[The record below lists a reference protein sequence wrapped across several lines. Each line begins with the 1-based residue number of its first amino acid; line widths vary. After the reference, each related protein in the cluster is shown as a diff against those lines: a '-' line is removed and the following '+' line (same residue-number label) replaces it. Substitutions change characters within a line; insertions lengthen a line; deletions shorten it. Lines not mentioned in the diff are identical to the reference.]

1 MWLGACPAQDAE
13 RSAIDALVRVLEAH
27 TPVEA
32 PTAALEALS
41 GDWRLL
47 YTTASSRF
55 AFAHLLPV
63 AVRCSRRGLRR

>member
-1 MWLGACPAQDAE
+1 MWLDTARAQDAE
-13 RSAIDALVRVLEAH
+13 RSAIDALVRALEAH

-47 YTTASSRF
+47 YTTA
-55 AFAHLLPV
+55 
-63 AVRCSRRGLRR
+63 RGAAWPEPRKKTLRG